1 MADNKDLVR
10 RFYKEVFENH
20 NLAAVDDLL
29 TEGSIDH
36 QAPPPGLT
44 IKPGREGVKEIIRVY
59 LEAFNPLTVQVL
71 DQYEDGDTVITRA
84 QFSGTHSGSFAGIPA
99 TGKVSSV
106 EGIDITRCE
115 GGRMAEHWGQFDVV
129 GLLTQLGVIPPMG

>member
-44 IKPGREGVKEIIRVY
+44 VKPGRDGVKEIIRVY
-59 LEAFNPLTVQVL
+59 LDAFNPLTVQIL

-84 QFSGTHSGSFAGIPA
+84 QFTGTHSGGFAGIPA
-99 TGKVSSV
+99 TGKVSTV
-106 EGIDITRCE
+106 EGIDITRFE
-115 GGRMAEHWGQFDVV
+115 GDRAAEHWGQFDVV
-129 GLLTQLGVIPPMG
+129 GMLTQLGVIPPMG